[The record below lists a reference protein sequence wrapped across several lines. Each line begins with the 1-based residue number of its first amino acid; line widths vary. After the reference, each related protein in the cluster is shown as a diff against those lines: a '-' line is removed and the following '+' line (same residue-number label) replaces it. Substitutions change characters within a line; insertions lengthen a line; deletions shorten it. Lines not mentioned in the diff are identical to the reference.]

1 MLEGQDENSEVRKV
15 ITIAYFKQMLSSMRW
30 EDRFGSINGILAI
43 IQTRTAPSQIVD
55 DFLWEYI
62 LKK

>member
-1 MLEGQDENSEVRKV
+1 MLEGQDENNEVRMV

-43 IQTRTAPSQIVD
+43 I
-55 DFLWEYI
+55 
-62 LKK
+62 